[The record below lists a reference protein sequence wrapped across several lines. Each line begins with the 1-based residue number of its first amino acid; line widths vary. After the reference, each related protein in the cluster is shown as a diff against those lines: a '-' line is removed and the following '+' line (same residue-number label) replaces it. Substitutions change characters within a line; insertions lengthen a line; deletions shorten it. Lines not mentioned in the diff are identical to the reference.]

1 MSGLAAMLAVTGI
14 FGMAAFNVS
23 RRMKEFGLR
32 VALGAQARHV
42 LRAAVGRPI
51 ILLGVGSLL
60 GLLTTL
66 FASGPLSQIVNQADP
81 RDPVVVLGAT
91 CSP

>member
-14 FGMAAFNVS
+14 FGMAAYNVS

-51 ILLGVGSLL
+51 VLLAVGSLL

-66 FASGPLSQIVNQADP
+66 FAGGLLRRLSIRPTRAIPSSYSVP
-81 RDPVVVLGAT
+81 
-91 CSP
+91 C